1 MMVTV
6 YTKPD
11 CVQCK
16 MTFKALAGQGT
27 AYRSV
32 DVMESDENYRAA
44 QRYGYSAMPIVV
56 AGDESWAGFKLD
68 RIRALRPV
76 SEAAA

>member
-16 MTFKALAGQGT
+16 MTFKALDGQGT
-27 AYRSV
+27 EYVVCDVTTDLAAYDSV
-32 DVMESDENYRAA
+32 KQM
-44 QRYGYSAMPIVV
+44 GYSAMPIVV
-56 AGDESWAGFKLD
+56 AGEDSWAGFKLD
-68 RIRALRPV
+68 RIRAL
-76 SEAAA
+76 AG